1 MDETREELD
10 RTLARLEAVWDD
22 IGLNE
27 EQRKERRHHFN
38 GHIVNLCEKI
48 IDDETALK
56 TRITNNIERNT
67 QEILKLSE
75 GLGVVPEDAV
85 DGLTLLELDT
95 LLQERVDHLLQ
106 LKEQRVDTLKLL
118 QEKDEGICELLC
130 ETPYYVPAGLIP
142 SLEDI
147 KSVEDH
153 VKTMETEKEERE
165 KSFRTLKAGILKFLE
180 LLEQPPEDSFC
191 QDIICSE
198 DDDFPLGKA
207 YLQQMRGVHSDL
219 EFRVHE
225 CEVKSLELREKISWL
240 WIALEIPLEEQQAF
254 LSTAP
259 KHTPSNIA
267 KLEEELE
274 KLRLL
279 RLQNLS
285 VFIEKLQEELATW
298 WEKCYVGEEE
308 RKKFLDQQPDDASE
322 EVLDAYENEVRKW
335 KQHYE
340 ANKDIY
346 ILATQFM
353 DLYNHMLE
361 LEERAK
367 DPSRLFNTRGG
378 ALLLEE
384 KAKKKVRTELPRV
397 QESLLESGRIW
408 AEQEG
413 KSFHINGVPLEDYIR
428 VLWENYDMKKEAEK
442 TKRQVKGT
450 QEVKR
455 PGLNNP
461 KTPAG
466 LTTSKKR
473 CREGEDTSS
482 TKKMKPGV
490 SLFKSP
496 SKSTLRSPT
505 KTPRTRPLTERNAQ
519 LCPPPVSS
527 TDTSLHSTIS
537 YDKFEAGIDE
547 RCNEE
552 IIHSSLMD
560 DPSSEKSTPPE
571 DQMRVRRLKETLNL
585 ASPHK
590 AHARGKQAP
599 LMSGCSPCKGTLR
612 RVASQPSLHL
622 KQGALARQGKPLFHK
637 VFSNK
642 AHPVHFLI

>member
-1 MDETREELD
+1 MDDTRDELD

-27 EQRKERRHHFN
+27 EQRRERRHHFN

-75 GLGVVPEDAV
+75 GLGIVPEDAV
-85 DGLTLLELDT
+85 EGLTLLDLDT
-95 LLQERVDHLLQ
+95 FLQERVDQLQQ
-106 LKEQRVDTLKLL
+106 LKEQRLDTLKLL

-130 ETPYYVPAGLIP
+130 ETPYYIPAGLIP

-147 KSVEDH
+147 KSVEEH
-153 VKTMETEKEERE
+153 VKSMETEKEERE
-165 KSFRTLKAGILKFLE
+165 KNFRSLKAGILKFLE
-180 LLEQPPEDSFC
+180 LLEQPPDDSFC
-191 QDIICSE
+191 QDIICSD

-219 EFRVHE
+219 EFRVNE
-225 CEVKSLELREKISWL
+225 NEAKSLELREKINWL
-240 WIALEIPLEEQQAF
+240 WIALEIPVEEQQAF

-274 KLRLL
+274 RLRLL

-308 RKKFLDQQPDDASE
+308 RKKFLDQQADEASE
-322 EVLDAYENEVRKW
+322 EVLEAYEKEVFKW
-335 KQHYE
+335 KKHYE
-340 ANKDIY
+340 ANEDIY
-346 ILATQFM
+346 ILVTQFM

-397 QESLLESGRIW
+397 QETLLESGNAW
-408 AEQEG
+408 AQQEG
-413 KSFHINGVPLEDYIR
+413 RPFHINGAPLEDYIR
-428 VLWENYDMKKEAEK
+428 VLWENYDIKKEAEK
-442 TKRQVKGT
+442 NKRQVKGAS
-450 QEVKR
+450 EVKR
-455 PGLNNP
+455 PALHNP

-466 LTTSKKR
+466 LASSKKR
-473 CREGEDTSS
+473 CREGEDTAS
-482 TKKMKPGV
+482 TKKMKQHGGQGV

-505 KTPRTRPLTERNAQ
+505 KIQGSDKLTTN
-519 LCPPPVSS
+519 
-527 TDTSLHSTIS
+527 
-537 YDKFEAGIDE
+537 
-547 RCNEE
+547 
-552 IIHSSLMD
+552 
-560 DPSSEKSTPPE
+560 
-571 DQMRVRRLKETLNL
+571 
-585 ASPHK
+585 
-590 AHARGKQAP
+590 
-599 LMSGCSPCKGTLR
+599 
-612 RVASQPSLHL
+612 
-622 KQGALARQGKPLFHK
+622 
-637 VFSNK
+637 
-642 AHPVHFLI
+642 